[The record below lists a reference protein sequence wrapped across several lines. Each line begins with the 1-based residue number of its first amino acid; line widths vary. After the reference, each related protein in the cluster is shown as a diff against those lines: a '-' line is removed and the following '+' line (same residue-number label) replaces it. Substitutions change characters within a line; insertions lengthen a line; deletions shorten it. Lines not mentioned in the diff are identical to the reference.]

1 MILVVLNLF
10 FLFLPFLLTFL
21 SREVWPDDVF
31 GHSGM
36 SADEELD
43 TIKSILFN
51 PAAGLQHQK
60 P

>member
-1 MILVVLNLF
+1 MIFVVLNLF
-10 FLFLPFLLTFL
+10 FLFPPYIL

-31 GHSGM
+31 GHSRM

-60 P
+60 L